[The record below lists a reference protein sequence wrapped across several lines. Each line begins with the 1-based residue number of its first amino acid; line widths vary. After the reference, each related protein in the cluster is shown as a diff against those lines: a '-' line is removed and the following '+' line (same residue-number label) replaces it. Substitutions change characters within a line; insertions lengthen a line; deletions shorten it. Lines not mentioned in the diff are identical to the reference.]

1 MNMNESKNILTQIN
15 HKDGLTVP
23 EGYFDDF
30 ATKMVN
36 ALPHR
41 DEAESPD
48 TIILPTP
55 NLWTRIRPYVYM
67 AAMFA
72 GIWCMLKM
80 FSLMGAPDAD
90 LSIDKNQVLTEALSD
105 DSFVYDYIINDVNA
119 RELMDEIYDDSI
131 SVDELLYIE
140 EDTQLPLTEPDGS
153 LAVEVSDN

>member
-15 HKDGLTVP
+15 RKDGLTVP

-80 FSLMGAPDAD
+80 FSLMASPGDEA
-90 LSIDKNQVLTEALSD
+90 SHIDRNPILAEALRSD
-105 DSFVYDYIINDVNA
+105 VFINDYV
-119 RELMDEIYDDSI
+119 IDDVHQLDI
-131 SVDELLYIE
+131 IDDMIE
-140 EDTQLPLTEPDGS
+140 DGLDLTMLDFDS
-153 LAVEVSDN
+153 DSDREVSFIDPAAVNITD

>member
-80 FSLMGAPDAD
+80 FSLMASPGDEA
-90 LSIDKNQVLTEALSD
+90 SHIDRNPILAEALRSD
-105 DSFVYDYIINDVNA
+105 VFINDYV
-119 RELMDEIYDDSI
+119 IDDVHQLDI
-131 SVDELLYIE
+131 IDDMIE
-140 EDTQLPLTEPDGS
+140 DGFDLTMLDFDS
-153 LAVEVSDN
+153 DSDREVSFIDPAAVNITD